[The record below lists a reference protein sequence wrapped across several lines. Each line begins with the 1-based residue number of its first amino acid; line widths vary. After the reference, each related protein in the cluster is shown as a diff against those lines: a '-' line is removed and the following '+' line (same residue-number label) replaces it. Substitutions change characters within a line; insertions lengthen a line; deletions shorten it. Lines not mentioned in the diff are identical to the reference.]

1 MSSVELKAITEENWR
16 ETLTLAVDPT
26 QQPFVAGVT
35 PVAAIALAKAYI
47 RPGGKTVEPY
57 GVYQQETM
65 VGFFNLHYTPNS
77 YHDFWLFHFFIDQRF
92 QRRRLGSAAVTRLI
106 QHIQDHHP
114 TCSRLRLT
122 VHPQIG
128 PRNAFTKRSA
138 LPTMGCSRVASPR
151 SRSRS
156 PEPRGIRGEVT
167 MTPFEPPSAVPA
179 ALISYESSPMCIAML
194 SPD

>member
-1 MSSVELKAITEENWR
+1 MSSVELKSITEENWR
-16 ETLTLAVDPT
+16 EALTLAVDPT
-26 QQPFVAGVT
+26 QHPFVAGVT

-47 RPGGKTVEPY
+47 SPGGKTVEPY

-122 VHPQIG
+122 VHPQ
-128 PRNAFTKRSA
+128 NRSA
-138 LPTMGCSRVASPR
+138 QRFYKAVGFTDDGVLTCGEPTFSLAIPR
-151 SRSRS
+151 AQGDSGGSDDDPVR
-156 PEPRGIRGEVT
+156 
-167 MTPFEPPSAVPA
+167 TP
-179 ALISYESSPMCIAML
+179 
-194 SPD
+194 